1 MKTPQKKLSLSK
13 KQTTRLLEL
22 SLQNDEPT
30 PQANPD
36 QEKEQLLL
44 NTLRSKLPLNR
55 VLERSLPTLI
65 QTLAE
70 ELKSLSGASLG
81 DLLTNPRTPIDI
93 LVKIKD
99 HTKAQGAATQSETEQ
114 EVALTVYYAAIASAL
129 AYHHT
134 KISEHSCKG
143 LKEAFKKIERNL
155 WTPANLVT
163 LFRTARAHNPPTPE

>member
-1 MKTPQKKLSLSK
+1 MKTPQNKLRLNK
-13 KQTTRLLEL
+13 RQTARLLEL
-22 SLQNDEPT
+22 SLHNTEDIAQMD
-30 PQANPD
+30 PD
-36 QEKEQLLL
+36 QQKEQFLL

-55 VLERSLPTLI
+55 AFEQSLPTLI
-65 QTLAE
+65 QSLAE

-81 DLLTNPRTPIDI
+81 DLLMNPRTPIEVLI
-93 LVKIKD
+93 RIKD
-99 HTKAQGAATQSETEQ
+99 HTKAQGAASQGETEQ

-129 AYHHT
+129 AYHNA

-163 LFRTARAHNPPTPE
+163 LFQTARAHNPPTPE